1 MNIFKGYVRTK
12 NKRAIDP
19 YKGVSNLRTLE
30 EVENLDE
37 YAGVLSDDV
46 VMIDIDDHKQAEKL
60 YEIIEKENIICRVE
74 NTNHGKHF
82 YFLNNGAECFKNCH
96 TKVQTLCGLKVDV
109 KTGKTNSISVLKL
122 DGVKREVICQPFEEE
137 QLAVAPNFLNILP
150 VKKIGADDL
159 ELFNLE
165 KGDGR
170 NDALFRYCSV
180 LLRNTEL
187 TKDEVVEVSR
197 VINQYIFKEPL
208 SEKEFKTVLRD
219 ERFIEF
225 EKKDFTNSKGVL
237 DLEKFSMYLIKNL
250 NIIRIGAGI
259 FSYIDNHYV
268 RDLESIEHAMVE
280 LIPSIKKTAR
290 NEILEYIKVKLYDA
304 VEPKKQA
311 SANLINF
318 KNGILNLD
326 TMELVPHNKDTII
339 INQIPHN
346 YNPKAYD
353 ETMDRTLNKLTCYD
367 SGLRTAIC
375 EMIGFTMYR
384 RNELRKAFVL
394 LGDRANGKSTLIKC
408 IQNMLGENNYSSL
421 DLKEVNERFKTAS
434 LFCKCANI
442 GDDISDEFIPDIS
455 TFKKLVTGDK
465 IAAEFKG
472 KDPFE
477 FEPYAKFIFSAN
489 TLPRVKDATGA
500 VISRLILI
508 PFNQVFSDKD
518 PDYDPKI
525 RDKLSTENAMEYLI
539 NISINALKEVL
550 KNNKFTITK
559 EMQLLL
565 DSYNEMNNPL
575 IGFLKDYQREDI
587 LNNTT
592 NAIYE
597 KYLSYCQSNGLSN
610 MASMTLTKKIC
621 KLYNLKVTRTSHKYP
636 NIYTV

>member
-30 EVENLDE
+30 EVEKLEE
-37 YAGVLSDDV
+37 YAGVLSDNV
-46 VMIDIDDHKQAEKL
+46 VMIDIDDHEQAEKL

-74 NTNHGKHF
+74 NTTHGKHF

-122 DGVKREVICQPFEEE
+122 DGVKREILQEPYAGEP
-137 QLAVAPNFLNILP
+137 LAIVPNFLNILP
-150 VKKIGADDL
+150 IKKIGADDL

-197 VINQYIFKEPL
+197 IINQYIFKEPL

-237 DLEKFSMYLIKNL
+237 YLEKFSMYLIKNL

-259 FSYIDNHYV
+259 FSYNNNHYV

-311 SANLINF
+311 SANMINF

-326 TMELVPHNKDTII
+326 TMELIPHNKDTII

-346 YNPKAYD
+346 YNPNTYD
-353 ETMDRTLNKLTCYD
+353 ETMDKTLNKLTCYD
-367 SGLRTAIC
+367 AGLRTAIL

-465 IAAEFKG
+465 ISAEFKG

-489 TLPRVKDATGA
+489 TLPRIKDATGA

-539 NISINALKEVL
+539 NISINAIKEVL

-559 EMQLLL
+559 EMQSLL

-575 IGFLKDYQREDI
+575 IGFLKDYKREDI

-592 NAIYE
+592 NRIYE

>member
-30 EVENLDE
+30 EVENLEE
-37 YAGVLSDDV
+37 YAGVLSDNI
-46 VMIDIDDHKQAEKL
+46 VMIDIDDHKQADKL

-74 NTNHGKHF
+74 NTTHGKHF

-137 QLAVAPNFLNILP
+137 QLATIPNFLNILP

-197 VINQYIFKEPL
+197 IINQYIFKEPL

-250 NIIRIGAGI
+250 NIIRIGGGI
-259 FSYIDNHYV
+259 FSYIGNHYV
-268 RDLESIEHAMVE
+268 RDLESIEHSMVE

-290 NEILEYIKVKLYDA
+290 NEVLEYIKVKLYDA

-346 YNPKAYD
+346 YNPAAYD
-353 ETMDRTLNKLTCYD
+353 ETMDKTLNKLTCYD
-367 SGLRTAIC
+367 LGLRTAIL

-465 IAAEFKG
+465 ISAEFKG

-489 TLPRVKDATGA
+489 SLPRVKDSTGA

-508 PFNQVFSDKD
+508 PFNQ
-518 PDYDPKI
+518 
-525 RDKLSTENAMEYLI
+525 
-539 NISINALKEVL
+539 
-550 KNNKFTITK
+550 
-559 EMQLLL
+559 
-565 DSYNEMNNPL
+565 
-575 IGFLKDYQREDI
+575 DI
-587 LNNTT
+587 
-592 NAIYE
+592 
-597 KYLSYCQSNGLSN
+597 
-610 MASMTLTKKIC
+610 
-621 KLYNLKVTRTSHKYP
+621 
-636 NIYTV
+636 